1 MSKTVDERI
10 VSMQFDNKHF
20 ESNVSTTMSTLD
32 KLKQKLKF
40 TDSSKGLD
48 DLGKSVKNVD
58 MSGLGTAV
66 DTVRTR
72 FSALEVMGVT
82 ALANITN
89 SAVNAGKRMVSAL
102 TIDPIKTGFN
112 EYETKINSIQTIMSN
127 TASKGTTMEDVTRV
141 IDELNTYADK
151 TIYNFTEMT
160 RNIGT
165 FTAAGVGLEESASAI
180 QGIANLAAASGSTS
194 QQASTAMYQLSQAL
208 AAGTVKLMDWNS
220 VVNAGMGGEKFQEA
234 LKATARDH
242 GIAVDDII
250 EKNGSF
256 RDSLQDGWISADILN
271 ETLNKFTVDGAKNY
285 AKSMVDAGKW
295 TKEQADALV
304 KEAQS
309 MEDAATKVKTFTQL
323 WDTLKESAQSGW
335 SKTWELIIGDFD
347 EAKNLF
353 TGLSDFLGGFIN
365 KMSDA
370 RNFIVEGVMNIS
382 KPWQTIMDK
391 LNGAG
396 FGGIKKIAD
405 TVKDATDKLEYF
417 QDVVNKVWHGDYKN
431 SDTGRYELLAA
442 DGYDSRVVQD
452 LVNKGQGYKLTVED
466 IEESHKKFGLT
477 METTTKSTEKATDV
491 LANLS
496 DEQLK
501 NAGLTDDEIKLY
513 RDLAEEADRTGVSI
527 GELVDKMSKKDGR
540 TLLIESFKNAGNGL
554 VGIFKAIKNA
564 WSEIFPAPSI
574 VRIYNIIAAINEFS
588 EKLVLVDKETGEL
601 TDTAK
606 KFQRIFKGI
615 FALVDIV
622 ATIMGGAFKIAFKA
636 ASALL
641 GMFGM
646 DVIDVIAYIADAIVV
661 FRDWIDSLLD
671 FTKIFEKMAPTV
683 KKAFSGIMDWFN
695 GLKNSD
701 NLTYDIITGIAN
713 GLVQGVKFIGS
724 AIWKLGSSIGK
735 YLKGVFK
742 GESTGEVA
750 LDFIKGFVLGIYD
763 GVKIIGSAIIELGKT
778 ALSKLREAIDSHS
791 PSRATYE
798 IGGDFMAG
806 FFNGIKEW
814 ALKIWGYIKGF
825 GQKCVDI
832 LKGIDFGAVFAGIL
846 STGMTVAALKI
857 AKTIEALGAPLEGI
871 GDVLSGTG
879 EILEKAAKPIK
890 KILNNTAKVVKSFS
904 KVMNSFAFSIKA
916 KAMKDIALA
925 LLILVGAVAV
935 LTFLDPDKLWKAVGV
950 IVVLAGVLVG
960 LAVATELL
968 SKASVSVGKDGAK
981 IDGLKAGLIKMAAA
995 MLILGIVVKMIG
1007 SMDPDKAKQGF
1018 IGLAGMAVGMLVFV
1032 AGLAAIE
1039 RWIGK
1044 TSLDEIGST
1053 MLKLAG
1059 AIAIIALIAKMISG
1073 VGWESLGKV
1082 GAIAGGILVL
1092 VAGFAA
1098 IERWIGKASL
1108 DKIGPTM
1115 LKIAGAIAII
1125 GLVAMLITIVKW
1137 ESLGKVGAI
1146 AGGIIALV
1154 LAFALIEKYVG
1165 TSSSDIGKT
1174 MLGIAGAIAILA
1186 LVARMLAGMEW
1197 KEMGRAGVGLL
1208 GLVGIVYLLVRIVK
1222 MAGTD
1227 APKIAATLLAMSVA
1241 IGIIAGIAVLL
1252 GFVSIPHLAKG
1263 IIAVGILAALMSLMI
1278 WATRGASDCKGNLIV
1293 MTVAIG
1299 IMAAAVAAL
1308 SMIKP
1313 EKLIPAAGA
1322 MAVLMGMF
1330 ALMTFAAK
1338 NIQSG
1343 MGVLIVLTV
1352 AVGVL
1357 AGIVYML
1364 SGLPVEN
1371 VLGTAIAMSA
1381 LMLAMAGVLAILN
1394 LIGRSGGSALAGAGL
1409 LLLLAVPLV
1418 AFVGILALM
1427 NNVQNAIQNAIVL
1440 SAFTTAMV
1448 LVLGGLA
1455 LIGSLGALGAL
1466 AGVLLLTSLAIPLC
1480 LFINIIA
1487 ALNNIQ
1493 NAEANAKLLTN
1504 FMLVM
1509 TGMLVVLAIVGPLA
1523 MAGVGAMA
1531 ALTLLLVGIG
1541 ALAVA
1546 IGALMEKFPAVEEFL
1561 NTGLPILE
1569 QLATSIGTIIGN
1581 IVGGFLE
1588 SVSGTLPTIGENL
1601 SLFMDNI
1608 QGFIEGAKNID
1619 SNVLA
1624 GIGYLSGAIIA
1635 LTVADLIAGISS
1647 FIQFGS
1653 SFADLGLE
1661 LSAFMINAAPFITG
1675 AAMLNP
1681 EMVAGV
1687 RSLAETILILTAANV
1702 LEGLARLFGGGNSLE
1717 AFGAQ
1722 LPGLGSNLSTFAT
1735 NLGSFDESTVTTVT
1749 CAANAIKA
1757 IAEAADNLPNEGG
1770 WAAKL
1775 LGDNS
1780 IATFGSY
1787 LPTLGTNLS
1796 EFATNLG
1803 TFDDSKVQTVTCA
1816 ANAIKAMAEAA
1827 DKLPNEGGW
1836 AAKILGD
1843 NSIATF
1849 GSYLPGLGTNLSE
1862 FATNLGTFTD
1872 EQVTTVGCAANAIK
1886 TMAEAADKIPNE
1898 GGWVAKLVGDN
1909 SIATFAGHLP
1919 GLGTNLKN
1927 FAANLGTFS
1936 DDKVATVNS
1945 SIKAVSAFAK
1955 LADVD
1960 LKAAKKQMDG
1970 FGEKM
1975 VDFGGHIAS
1984 FASKMSETDIST
1996 ISLAATKINKII
2008 DILQKTAGVDA
2019 SAADNFKNALK
2030 TLGESG
2036 VKSFTDALTS
2046 GSTTTELTAAGTKMV
2061 RAANKGASEELVQ
2074 FKKSMTE
2081 GVKAIVNGIK
2091 TELKN
2096 ISNIFSDAVATAAA
2110 AVGSITS
2117 YTRFYSAGQYL
2128 ADGFAAGIDAN
2139 DYKAEAKARAM
2150 AKAAAEAAEDELG
2163 IESPSKVT
2171 YGIGNFFGLGFVNA
2185 VGDSARSAYK
2195 AGSNMAASA
2204 REGLSNAISKV
2215 SDFLNS
2221 DMDTQPTIRPVL
2233 DLSNVESGVG
2243 ALNGMF
2249 GMNPSVG
2256 VISTM
2261 MNRRSQNGAND
2272 DVVSAI
2278 DKLRRDMS
2286 SMDRTSYNI
2295 NGITYEQGSDV
2306 ADAIET
2312 LVRAATKERRT

>member
-250 EKNGSF
+250 KKNGSF

-417 QDVVNKVWHGDYKN
+417 QDVVNKVWRGDYKN

-750 LDFIKGFVLGIYD
+750 FDFVKGFVLGIYD
-763 GVKIIGSAIIELGKT
+763 GIKIIGSAIIELGKT

-935 LTFLDPDKLWKAVGV
+935 LTFLDPDKLWKAVG
-950 IVVLAGVLVG
+950 IIAVLAGVLIV
-960 LAVATELL
+960 LAGATELL

-995 MLILGIVVKMIG
+995 MLILGIVVKMLG
-1007 SMDPDKAKQGF
+1007 SMDPEQYKQGF
-1018 IGLAGMAVGMLVFV
+1018 IGIGILAGGVLAMALAFALIGLIPGKPIDNVGSM
-1032 AGLAAIE
+1032 
-1039 RWIGK
+1039 
-1044 TSLDEIGST
+1044 
-1053 MLKLAG
+1053 MLKLAVAIG
-1059 AIAIIALIAKMISG
+1059 A
-1073 VGWESLGKV
+1073 
-1082 GAIAGGILVL
+1082 LVL
-1092 VAGFAA
+1092 VAKLAKGLDRGALIKVGVIAA
-1098 IERWIGKASL
+1098 GILAFVAILSVIGMIPGKPI
-1108 DKIGPTM
+1108 DNIGPLM

-1125 GLVAMLITIVKW
+1125 ALVAKMLRGVIW
-1137 ESLGKVGAI
+1137 EDLGKVGVI
-1146 AGGIIALV
+1146 AAGIAALV
-1154 LAFALIEKYVG
+1154 FAFALIEKKVG

-1186 LVARMLAGMEW
+1186 LVARMLAGMEL
-1197 KEMGRAGVGLL
+1197 KEMAKAGAGIL

-1263 IIAVGILAALMSLMI
+1263 IVAVGILAALMSLMI

-1338 NIQSG
+1338 NVQSG

-1394 LIGRSGGSALAGAGL
+1394 LVGRSAGSALAGIGL

-1427 NNVQNAIQNAIVL
+1427 NNVQNALQNAIVL
-1440 SAFTTAMV
+1440 SAFTAAMV

-1466 AGVLLLTSLAIPLC
+1466 AGVLLLTALAIPLC

-1661 LSAFMINAAPFITG
+1661 LSRFMINATPFIAG

-1687 RSLAETILILTAANV
+1687 GSLAETILILTAANV

-1780 IATFGSY
+1780 IATFGGY

-1803 TFDDSKVQTVTCA
+1803 TFSEEQVNTVTCA
-1816 ANAIKAMAEAA
+1816 ANAIKAIADAAESI
-1827 DKLPNEGGW
+1827 PNEGGW
-1836 AAKILGD
+1836 LSKIVGD
-1843 NSIATF
+1843 NSIETF
-1849 GSYLPGLGTNLSE
+1849 GGYLPGLGTNLSE
-1862 FATNLGTFTD
+1862 FAG
-1872 EQVTTVGCAANAIK
+1872 
-1886 TMAEAADKIPNE
+1886 
-1898 GGWVAKLVGDN
+1898 
-1909 SIATFAGHLP
+1909 
-1919 GLGTNLKN
+1919 
-1927 FAANLGTFS
+1927 NLGTFS
-1936 DDKVATVNS
+1936 DEQVATVNAAV
-1945 SIKAVSAFAK
+1945 KAINAIAGLGDVDGKKLKDAMVAIGDELWYFADDVVSFTSKISEVSADSLNSAK
-1955 LADVD
+1955 
-1960 LKAAKKQMDG
+1960 
-1970 FGEKM
+1970 
-1975 VDFGGHIAS
+1975 
-1984 FASKMSETDIST
+1984 TRISQ
-1996 ISLAATKINKII
+1996 IVE
-2008 DILQKTAGVDA
+2008 ILDKTAGVDA

-2081 GVKAIVNGIK
+2081 GVKAIVSGIK

-2295 NGITYEQGSDV
+2295 NGIAYEQGSDV